1 MKSKGS
7 VLIVDDELGAR
18 ESMRM
23 ILKGNF
29 DVSTA
34 ESGTK
39 AIELVKEKQYDVVVL
54 DIRMPDISGI
64 EVLEKIKQ
72 MDPSPEVMMVTAYAA
87 LDTAKNA
94 MRLGAYDYIE
104 KPFKNF
110 DEFREI
116 VSRGVERKLK
126 ASKTHQLVAQLE
138 KLSTIGQM
146 ASEIMHELA
155 APITG
160 VIGYSE
166 FLLSQECDD
175 IIKESLRKINA
186 EAERCQKIIRNI
198 LSFARKP
205 DDGKNYAN
213 INDIIARTIDLKIH
227 HLRLDSIKVNLDLDQ
242 NLPRT
247 MVNYNE
253 IQQVLVNIINN
264 AHYAMKS
271 QETEKILSIRT
282 WFDSENIYIS
292 LANTGPLIPKDKLE
306 LIFEPYYT
314 TKKTGN
320 GTGLG
325 LSISRRIINEHNGK
339 IYAQSEQGEG
349 VKFIIELPIFNEI

>member
-1 MKSKGS
+1 METKGS

-23 ILKGNF
+23 ILKGKF

-34 ESGTK
+34 ESGMK

-110 DEFREI
+110 DEFRE
-116 VSRGVERKLK
+116 VVNKGVERKLK
-126 ASKTHQLVAQLE
+126 ASKIYQLVAQLE

-155 APITG
+155 TPITG

-166 FLLSQECDD
+166 FLLSQECNDT
-175 IIKESLRKINA
+175 IKDSLKKINA
-186 EAERCQKIIRNI
+186 EAERCQKIIKNV
-198 LSFARKP
+198 LSFTRKP
-205 DDGKNYAN
+205 DVGKSYVD
-213 INDIIARTIDLKIH
+213 INDIIIKTIDLKSH
-227 HLRLDSIKVNLDLDQ
+227 HLKLDNIKIALDLNQ
-242 NLPRT
+242 SMPKT
-247 MVNYNE
+247 MANYNE

-271 QETEKILSIRT
+271 KETEKILSIKT
-282 WFDSENIYIS
+282 WFDFEKIYIS
-292 LANTGPLIPKDKLE
+292 LANTGPSIPQDKLE
-306 LIFEPYYT
+306 VIFEPYYT

-325 LSISRRIINEHNGK
+325 LSISRRIINEHNGR
-339 IYAQSEQGEG
+339 IYAESKEDEG
-349 VKFIIELPIFNEI
+349 VRFIIELPIFNEI